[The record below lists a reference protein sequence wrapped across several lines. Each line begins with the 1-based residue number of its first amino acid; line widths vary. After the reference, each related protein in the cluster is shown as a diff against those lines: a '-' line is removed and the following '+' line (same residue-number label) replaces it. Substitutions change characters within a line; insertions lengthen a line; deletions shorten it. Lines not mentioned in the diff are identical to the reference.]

1 VIRRGSRYNYTVHE
15 FAVAQNLLEI
25 VEQEARPYSGARV
38 TGITLRI
45 GQLSTIVPD
54 ALRFAF
60 EAITRGGIAEGAVLE
75 IEEVPL
81 TIRCRQCEE
90 EFTIDDPFMVCPRC
104 GGSDVEMVSGR
115 ELEIRSM
122 EICDGD

>member
-1 VIRRGSRYNYTVHE
+1 MHE
-15 FAVAQNLLEI
+15 LAIAQSLLEI
-25 VEQEARPYSGARV
+25 VEQEARPYGGARV
-38 TGITLRI
+38 TRILLRI
-45 GQLSTIVPD
+45 GKLSTVVPA

-81 TIRCRQCEE
+81 RIRCHQCEE
-90 EFTIDDPFMVCPRC
+90 VCTVDDPFMVCPRC